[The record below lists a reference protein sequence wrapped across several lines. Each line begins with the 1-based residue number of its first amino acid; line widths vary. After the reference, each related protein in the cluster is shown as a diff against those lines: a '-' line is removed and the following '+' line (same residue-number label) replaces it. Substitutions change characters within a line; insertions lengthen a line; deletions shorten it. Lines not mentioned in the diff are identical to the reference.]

1 MSGIS
6 LLKFQIIKKCG
17 DMFYGME
24 LHKKTDNQSY
34 VLTMD
39 VGKYV
44 WKGNL
49 LI

>member
-1 MSGIS
+1 MSGIT
-6 LLKFQIIKKCG
+6 LLKFQIIEECG
-17 DMFYGME
+17 DMFYGMK

-44 WKGNL
+44 WKGNV